1 MSSTRPPAPAWRH
14 RLYQAFRVVSALVL
28 LSAAVV
34 LTRWGAAPAA
44 PTPDVGGLT
53 LDAPSTDVLLTCPAA
68 PANTLEAVN
77 LGATTA
83 RTTVT
88 PLGDSQV
95 NLDGTALAVGAPT
108 STDTARGG
116 VLTVPA
122 AHRTGAGALGLVTTS
137 TPDGDLRGLTA
148 AACAPPSTVSW
159 IVGGSGAVGSSA
171 ELRLTNPGTTTVT
184 ARIRLYGSTGE
195 RPLPARG
202 QISLAAG
209 KSGSVLLETAGA
221 DERLA
226 VSLEATGGSLGVVMV
241 TESLDGETPTG
252 VEVLT
257 PGPAPSTDQTVPGV
271 VLTAPESQGEVA
283 DATTGAVSSQAP
295 VLRVV
300 NPGTG
305 TATVS
310 VSLVGA
316 DGQTPLPGAQEVRI
330 DPGAVFD
337 TSLAGSAP
345 GPYGVRVTSDQPVGA
360 AVRLVRSA
368 GEYPA
373 KSGAL
378 AGDVA
383 WIQAGH
389 DGAVTSGTL
398 VVPQGEGLTSQ
409 LVVTNSATT
418 DATVTLTSA
427 DGTWSQDVTVPASTT
442 LVPDVPTTVAAL
454 TLSSPARGP
463 SLSAA
468 VVTTQEVGGDVPGT
482 LIAALPAVPDSAVLA
497 QRTLLMR

>member
-1 MSSTRPPAPAWRH
+1 
-14 RLYQAFRVVSALVL
+14 
-28 LSAAVV
+28 
-34 LTRWGAAPAA
+34 
-44 PTPDVGGLT
+44 
-53 LDAPSTDVLLTCPAA
+53 
-68 PANTLEAVN
+68 
-77 LGATTA
+77 
-83 RTTVT
+83 
-88 PLGDSQV
+88 
-95 NLDGTALAVGAPT
+95 
-108 STDTARGG
+108 
-116 VLTVPA
+116 
-122 AHRTGAGALGLVTTS
+122 
-137 TPDGDLRGLTA
+137 
-148 AACAPPSTVSW
+148 
-159 IVGGSGAVGSSA
+159 
-171 ELRLTNPGTTTVT
+171 
-184 ARIRLYGSTGE
+184 
-195 RPLPARG
+195 
-202 QISLAAG
+202 
-209 KSGSVLLETAGA
+209 
-221 DERLA
+221 
-226 VSLEATGGSLGVVMV
+226 
-241 TESLDGETPTG
+241 
-252 VEVLT
+252 
-257 PGPAPSTDQTVPGV
+257 
-271 VLTAPESQGEVA
+271 
-283 DATTGAVSSQAP
+283 

-418 DATVTLTSA
+418 EATVTLTSA

-454 TLSSPARGP
+454 TLSSPAQGP